1 MRLDDRI
8 VRLLKL
14 QRGAVPIGMWRSM
27 FNADP
32 VDLEVIVPAFNE
44 EARIGLTL
52 TALAE
57 ELSVADL
64 TFRLRVI
71 DNGSTDR
78 TSEIVDQVSSGLAGD
93 RISIEGC
100 SRQGKGAAVTS
111 GMITSRSRWVG
122 YCDADLA
129 TAPSAM
135 YSAVRLLQ
143 DGWPIV
149 IGSRTVLGAHRIEQP
164 IARRVGGAGFRFV
177 TKYLIRNLALSDTQC
192 GIKFF
197 ARDPAQAIFSR
208 VNSVGFALDMEVVAW
223 ARELG
228 YPVKEFPVDW
238 ADRPGS
244 SLRLVYHGTEVAKEL
259 WRLRRSMP
267 PRPVLARR

>member
-1 MRLDDRI
+1 VVSVDKRLDICYIFSAR
-8 VRLLKL
+8 
-14 QRGAVPIGMWRSM
+14 AVSIGRRQSM
-27 FNADP
+27 LNV

-57 ELSVADL
+57 ELSNTDL

-78 TSEIVDQVSSGLAGD
+78 TSEIVDQVRSGSAGD

-111 GMITSRSRWVG
+111 GMMTSSSRWVG

-129 TAPSAM
+129 TAPSAID
-135 YSAVRLLQ
+135 SAVCFLR

-149 IGSRTVLGAHRIEQP
+149 IGSRYVLGAHRGVEQP

-177 TKYLIRNLALSDTQC
+177 TKRLIHNLDLADTQC
-192 GIKFF
+192 GFKFF
-197 ARDPAQAIFSR
+197 ARASAQAIFSKVR
-208 VNSVGFALDMEVVAW
+208 SVGFAFDVEVVAW

-228 YPVKEFPVDW
+228 YPVKELPVDW
-238 ADRPGS
+238 VDRPGS
-244 SLRLVYHGTEVAKEL
+244 SFRSVHHGAEVAKEL

-267 PRPVLARR
+267 TRPTLARR